1 VDISGGND
9 MEDTVAKL
17 QQMQQQLL
25 ALILEHLQR
34 WLQMI
39 SPGAFDP
46 DVFLQFVMSLGLDP
60 SQLSHLVGQPDGI
73 DPYLLMGLEKTAS
86 DQEIKKRYRQ
96 FLMKLHPDTA
106 GMPGTDRLLKMILDA
121 YQQIAKERRWDK

>member
-1 VDISGGND
+1 

-39 SPGAFDP
+39 SPDAFDT
-46 DVFLQFVMSLGLDP
+46 DVFLQFVMSLGVDP
-60 SQLSHLVGQPDGI
+60 SQLSHLVSQPDGI

-86 DQEIKKRYRQ
+86 DQEVKKRYRQ

-121 YQQIAKERRWDK
+121 YQQISKERGWEK